1 MLDTTH
7 TTIDTNDAET
17 HPPSQPRLMA
27 TEDAPTDG
35 ALERAELVVL
45 DVEELLEDALA
56 SVGRARVAVDEH
68 HRLAS
73 LPAERLC
80 NGERAFLAEAVQAL
94 HWTSRRIEDAL
105 ATIRRGVRPEARAG
119 LEAATHAALARLDA
133 SSHGREAVLPRQRN
147 RRSATVKKS

>member
-35 ALERAELVVL
+35 ALERAELALL

-73 LPAERLC
+73 LPVGQLGAD
-80 NGERAFLAEAVQAL
+80 ERAFIADEYVDAVQAV
-94 HWTSRRIEDAL
+94 HWASRRIDDSL
-105 ATIRRGVRPEARAG
+105 AAIGRAVRPKARARLLAAERRG
-119 LEAATHAALARLDA
+119 LARL
-133 SSHGREAVLPRQRN
+133 
-147 RRSATVKKS
+147 KKYSCAERA